1 MPLNDMQI
9 RRAKPEAKAY
19 TLGDGQGLSLLV
31 EPNGSKSWRF
41 RYRYAGKPKM
51 ISLGVY
57 PTITLA
63 EARAR
68 RDEARKIVA
77 EGKNPSEVRKEQK
90 LALRIQSENA
100 FEKIA
105 REWHQMKSAKWSA
118 GYASDIIEAFQNDI
132 FPYVGTRPVGE
143 IKPLELLNVLRK
155 IEKRGALEKMRKVRQ
170 RCSEVF
176 RYAIATGR
184 AEFNPAADLSSAL
197 EVHKSNHFPFLKSD
211 EIPDFLRALDSYAGS
226 RLVQIA
232 TKLLMVTGVRTIEL
246 RAALWQ
252 EFDLDNAIWEIPA
265 ERMKMRRPHLVPLST
280 QALGFLNELKS
291 MTGNYRYVFPGRN
304 DPNKPMSEASVN
316 QLIKRIG
323 YAGKLTG
330 HGFRHTLSTILH
342 ENGFNTAWIE
352 MQLAH
357 VDKNTIRG
365 VYNYAQYIE
374 DRKKMMQ
381 WYSDFIINLNGEND
395 ECQFGRR

>member
-1 MPLNDMQI
+1 MQI

-19 TLGDGQGLSLLV
+19 TLGDGQGLSLLI

-41 RYRYAGKPKM
+41 RYRFAGKPKM

-63 EARAR
+63 DARSR
-68 RDEARKIVA
+68 RDDARKLVA

-90 LALRIQSENA
+90 IALQTESESA

-105 REWHQMKSAKWSA
+105 TEWHQMKSAKWSV
-118 GYASDIIEAFQNDI
+118 GYASDIMEAFQNDI

-197 EVHKSNHFPFLKSD
+197 DVHQSNHFPFLKAD
-211 EIPDFLRALDSYAGS
+211 EIPDFLRALNCYTGS

-232 TKLLMVTGVRTIEL
+232 TKLLMITGVRTIEL
-246 RAALWQ
+246 RAALWS

-265 ERMKMRRPHLVPLST
+265 ERMKMRRAHLVPLST
-280 QALGFLNELKS
+280 QALDLLSEIKT
-291 MTGNYRYVFPGRN
+291 MTGNYSYVFPGRN

-316 QLIKRIG
+316 QVIKRIG
-323 YAGKLTG
+323 YKGRVTG
-330 HGFRHTLSTILH
+330 HGFRHTMSTILH
-342 ENGFNTAWIE
+342 EHGFDSRWIE
-352 MQLAH
+352 LQLAH

-365 VYNYAQYIE
+365 TYNHAVYSHE
-374 DRKKMMQ
+374 RSTMMQ
-381 WYSDFIINLNGEND
+381 YFADLLLGTSHDNH
-395 ECQFGRR
+395 Q

>member
-19 TLGDGQGLSLLV
+19 TLGDGQGLSLLI

-41 RYRYAGKPKM
+41 RYRFAGKPKM

-63 EARAR
+63 DARSR
-68 RDEARKIVA
+68 RDDARKLVA

-90 LALRIQSENA
+90 IALQTESESA

-105 REWHQMKSAKWSA
+105 TEWHQMKSAKWSV
-118 GYASDIIEAFQNDI
+118 GYVSDIMEAFQNDI

-197 EVHKSNHFPFLKSD
+197 DVHQSNHFPFLKAD
-211 EIPDFLRALDSYAGS
+211 EIPDFLRALNCYTGS
-226 RLVQIA
+226 RLVLIA
-232 TKLLMVTGVRTIEL
+232 TKLLMITGVRTIEL
-246 RAALWQ
+246 RAASWS
-252 EFDLDNAIWEIPA
+252 EFDLDNALWEIPA
-265 ERMKMRRPHLVPLST
+265 ERMKMRRAHLVPLST
-280 QALGFLNELKS
+280 QALDLLNELKI

-304 DPNKPMSEASVN
+304 DPNRPMSEASVN
-316 QLIKRIG
+316 QVIKRIG
-323 YAGKLTG
+323 YGGKATG
-330 HGFRHTLSTILH
+330 HGFRHSMSTILH
-342 ENGFNTAWIE
+342 EHGFESTWIE

-357 VDKNTIRG
+357 VDKNSIRG
-365 VYNYAQYIE
+365 TYNHAQYL
-374 DRKKMMQ
+374 DKRRVMMQ
-381 WYSDFIINLNGEND
+381 WYADNVQGK
-395 ECQFGRR
+395 

>member
-19 TLGDGQGLSLLV
+19 TLGDGQGLSLLI

-63 EARAR
+63 DARSR
-68 RDEARKIVA
+68 RDDARKLVA

-90 LALRIQSENA
+90 IALQTESESA

-105 REWHQMKSAKWSA
+105 TEWHQMKSAKWSA
-118 GYASDIIEAFQNDI
+118 GYASDIMEAFQNDI
-132 FPYVGTRPVGE
+132 FPYVGTRLIGE

-197 EVHKSNHFPFLKSD
+197 EVHQSNHFPFLKAD
-211 EIPDFLRALDSYAGS
+211 ELPDFLRALDSYTGS

-232 TKLLMVTGVRTIEL
+232 TKLLMITGVRTIEL
-246 RAALWQ
+246 RAALWS
-252 EFDLDNAIWEIPA
+252 EFDLDNAIWEISA
-265 ERMKMRRPHLVPLST
+265 ERMKMRRSHLVPLST
-280 QALGFLNELKS
+280 QALDLLNELKM

-304 DPNKPMSEASVN
+304 DPNKPMSEASIN
-316 QLIKRIG
+316 QVIKRIG
-323 YAGKLTG
+323 YGGRLTG
-330 HGFRHTLSTILH
+330 HGFRHTMSTILH
-342 ENGFNTAWIE
+342 EKGFDSAWIE
-352 MQLAH
+352 IQLAH
-357 VDKNTIRG
+357 VDKNSIRG
-365 VYNYAQYIE
+365 TYNHAQYLEKRSSMI
-374 DRKKMMQ
+374 Q
-381 WYSDFIINLNGEND
+381 WYND
-395 ECQFGRR
+395 YIYSIKDSTWQK

>member
-19 TLGDGQGLSLLV
+19 TLGDGQGLSLLI

-63 EARAR
+63 DARSR
-68 RDEARKIVA
+68 RDDARKLVA

-90 LALRIQSENA
+90 IALQTESENA

-105 REWHQMKSAKWSA
+105 TEWHQMKSAKWSA
-118 GYASDIIEAFQNDI
+118 GYASDIMEAFQNDI
-132 FPYVGTRPVGE
+132 FPYVGTRPIGE

-197 EVHKSNHFPFLKSD
+197 EVHQSNHFPFLKAD
-211 EIPDFLRALDSYAGS
+211 ELPGFLRALDSYTGS

-232 TKLLMVTGVRTIEL
+232 TKLLMITGVRTIEL
-246 RAALWQ
+246 RAALWS
-252 EFDLDNAIWEIPA
+252 EFDLGNAIWEIPA
-265 ERMKMRRPHLVPLST
+265 ERMKMRRSHLVPLST
-280 QALGFLNELKS
+280 QALDLLNELKI

-304 DPNKPMSEASVN
+304 DPNKPMSEASIN
-316 QLIKRIG
+316 QVIKRIG
-323 YAGKLTG
+323 YGGKVTG

-342 ENGFNTAWIE
+342 EEGYSTAWIE

-357 VDKNTIRG
+357 TDKNKIRG
-365 VYNYAQYIE
+365 TYNHAYYLDKRRE
-374 DRKKMMQ
+374 MMN
-381 WYSDFIINLNGEND
+381 WYSNYILKNNEKKWVMTPTY
-395 ECQFGRR
+395 

>member
-19 TLGDGQGLSLLV
+19 TLGDGQGLSLLI

-63 EARAR
+63 DARSR
-68 RDEARKIVA
+68 RDDARKLVA
-77 EGKNPSEVRKEQK
+77 EGKNPSEVRKAQK
-90 LALRIQSENA
+90 IALQTESESA

-105 REWHQMKSAKWSA
+105 TEWHQMKSTKWSE
-118 GYASDIIEAFQNDI
+118 GYASDIMEAFKNDI
-132 FPYVGTRPVGE
+132 FPYVGTRPIGE

-197 EVHKSNHFPFLKSD
+197 EVHQSNHFPFLKAD
-211 EIPDFLRALDSYAGS
+211 EIPEFLRALDSYTGS

-232 TKLLMVTGVRTIEL
+232 TKLLMITGVRTIEL
-246 RAALWQ
+246 RAALWS

-265 ERMKMRRPHLVPLST
+265 ERMKMRRSHLVPLST
-280 QALGFLNELKS
+280 QALDLLNELKM

-304 DPNKPMSEASVN
+304 DPNKPMSEASIN
-316 QLIKRIG
+316 QVIKRIG
-323 YAGKLTG
+323 YGGKVTG
-330 HGFRHTLSTILH
+330 HGFRHMMSTILH
-342 ENGFNTAWIE
+342 EHGFESSWIE
-352 MQLAH
+352 LQLAH
-357 VDKNTIRG
+357 VDKNSIRG
-365 VYNYAQYIE
+365 TYNHAQYIE
-374 DRKKMMQ
+374 KRKSMLQ
-381 WYSDFIINLNGEND
+381 LYANYILTNSIIKEIK
-395 ECQFGRR
+395 

>member
-9 RRAKPEAKAY
+9 RRAKPADKPY
-19 TLGDGQGLSLLV
+19 TLGDGQGLSLLI

-41 RYRYAGKPKM
+41 RYRFAGKPKM

-63 EARAR
+63 DARSR
-68 RDEARKIVA
+68 RDDARKLVA

-90 LALRIQSENA
+90 IALQTVSENA

-105 REWHQMKSAKWSA
+105 TEWHKMKSAKWSA
-118 GYASDIIEAFQNDI
+118 GYASDIMEAFQNDI
-132 FPYVGTRPVGE
+132 FPYVGSRPVGK

-197 EVHKSNHFPFLKSD
+197 EVHQSNHFPFLKAD
-211 EIPDFLRALDSYAGS
+211 EVPGFLRALDSYTGS

-232 TKLLMVTGVRTIEL
+232 TKLLMITGVRTIEL
-246 RAALWQ
+246 RAALWS

-265 ERMKMRRPHLVPLST
+265 ERMKMRRAHLVPLST
-280 QALGFLNELKS
+280 QALDLLNELKIIA
-291 MTGNYRYVFPGRN
+291 GNYRYVFPGRN
-304 DPNKPMSEASVN
+304 DPNKPMSEASIN
-316 QLIKRIG
+316 QVIKRIG
-323 YAGKLTG
+323 YAGRLTG

-342 ENGFNTAWIE
+342 EQGFESAWIE
-352 MQLAH
+352 IQLGH
-357 VDKNTIRG
+357 IDKNMIRG
-365 VYNYAQYIE
+365 TYNHAQYLSQ
-374 DRKKMMQ
+374 RRQMME
-381 WYSDFIINLNGEND
+381 WYSNTIVNRNYYGS
-395 ECQFGRR
+395 

>member
-9 RRAKPEAKAY
+9 RRAKAEAKAY
-19 TLGDGQGLSLLV
+19 TLGDGQGLSLLI

-41 RYRYAGKPKM
+41 RYRFAGKPKI

-63 EARAR
+63 DARSR
-68 RDEARKIVA
+68 RDDARKMVA

-90 LALRIQSENA
+90 IALQIESESA

-105 REWHQMKSAKWSA
+105 TEWHQMKSAKWSK
-118 GYASDIIEAFQNDI
+118 GYASDIMEAFQNDI

-176 RYAIATGR
+176 RYEIATGR

-197 EVHKSNHFPFLKSD
+197 EVHQSNHFPFLKAD
-211 EIPDFLRALDSYAGS
+211 EIPDFLRALEGYTGS
-226 RLVQIA
+226 KLVQIA
-232 TKLLMVTGVRTIEL
+232 TKLLMITGVRTIEL
-246 RAALWQ
+246 RAALWS

-265 ERMKMRRPHLVPLST
+265 ERMKMRKSHLVPLST
-280 QALGFLNELKS
+280 QALDLLSELKV
-291 MTGNYRYVFPGRN
+291 MTGSYRYVFPGRN
-304 DPNKPMSEASVN
+304 NPNKPMSEASIN
-316 QLIKRIG
+316 QVIKRIG
-323 YAGKLTG
+323 YSGRVTG

-342 ENGFNTAWIE
+342 EKGFSSEWVE

-357 VDKNTIRG
+357 IDKNKIRG
-365 VYNYAQYIE
+365 TYNHAQYLE
-374 DRKKMMQ
+374 DRRHMMQ
-381 WYSDFIINLNGEND
+381 SYANSMIPKG
-395 ECQFGRR
+395 

>member
-9 RRAKPEAKAY
+9 RRAKPEAKTY
-19 TLGDGQGLSLLV
+19 TLGDGQGLSLLI

-63 EARAR
+63 DARAR
-68 RDEARKIVA
+68 RDDARKLVA
-77 EGKNPSEVRKEQK
+77 EGKNPSEVRKQQK
-90 LALRIQSENA
+90 LALQIESENA

-105 REWHQMKSAKWSA
+105 REWHQLKSTKWSS

-132 FPYVGTRPVGE
+132 FPYMGARPVGE

-155 IEKRGALEKMRKVRQ
+155 IQNRGALEKMRKVRQ

-197 EVHKSNHFPFLKSD
+197 EVHKSNHFPFLKAE
-211 EIPDFLRALDSYAGS
+211 EIPDFLRALDSYTGS

-232 TKLLMVTGVRTIEL
+232 TKLLMITGVRTIEL
-246 RAALWQ
+246 RAALWS

-265 ERMKMRRPHLVPLST
+265 ERMKMRRSHLVPLST
-280 QALGFLNELKS
+280 QALKLLNELKM

-304 DPNKPMSEASVN
+304 DPNKPMSEASIN

-323 YAGKLTG
+323 YAGRVTG
-330 HGFRHTLSTILH
+330 HGFRHTMSTILH
-342 ENGFNTAWIE
+342 ENGFDSKWIE
-352 MQLAH
+352 VQLAH
-357 VDKNTIRG
+357 VDKNAIRG
-365 VYNYAQYIE
+365 TYNHANYLSPRI
-374 DRKKMMQ
+374 KMMVF
-381 WYSDFIINLNGEND
+381 YSSYIFSEGE
-395 ECQFGRR
+395 

>member
-19 TLGDGQGLSLLV
+19 TLGDGQGLSLLI

-41 RYRYAGKPKM
+41 RYRFAGKPKM

-63 EARAR
+63 DARSR
-68 RDEARKIVA
+68 RDDARKLVA

-90 LALRIQSENA
+90 IALQTESESA

-105 REWHQMKSAKWSA
+105 TEWHQMKSTKWSV
-118 GYASDIIEAFQNDI
+118 GYASDIMEAFQNDI
-132 FPYVGTRPVGE
+132 FPYVGTRPIGE
-143 IKPLELLNVLRK
+143 IKPLELLSVLRK

-197 EVHKSNHFPFLKSD
+197 EVHQSNHFPFLKAD
-211 EIPDFLRALDSYAGS
+211 EIPDFLRALESYTGS

-232 TKLLMVTGVRTIEL
+232 TKLLMITGVRTIEL
-246 RAALWQ
+246 RAALWS

-265 ERMKMRRPHLVPLST
+265 ERMKMRRAHLVPLST
-280 QALGFLNELKS
+280 QALDLLNELKI

-304 DPNKPMSEASVN
+304 DPNKPMSEASIN

-323 YAGKLTG
+323 FGGKITG
-330 HGFRHTLSTILH
+330 HGFRHTFSTILH
-342 ENGFNTAWIE
+342 EDGFKTEYIE
-352 MQLAH
+352 LQLAH
-357 VDKNTIRG
+357 VDKNSIRG
-365 VYNYAQYIE
+365 TYNHAIYLDKRYV
-374 DRKKMMQ
+374 MMNY
-381 WYSDFIINLNGEND
+381 YSCKLIGK
-395 ECQFGRR
+395 

>member
-63 EARAR
+63 EARSR

-132 FPYVGTRPVGE
+132 FPYVGARPVGE

-197 EVHKSNHFPFLKSD
+197 EIHKSNHFPFLKSD
-211 EIPDFLRALDSYAGS
+211 DIPDFLRALDSYTGS

-252 EFDLDNAIWEIPA
+252 EFDLDNAIWEISA

-280 QALGFLNELKS
+280 QALDLLNELKII
-291 MTGNYRYVFPGRN
+291 TGNYRYVFPGRN
-304 DPNKPMSEASVN
+304 DPNKPMSEASIN
-316 QLIKRIG
+316 QVIKRIG
-323 YAGKLTG
+323 YGGKVTG
-330 HGFRHTLSTILH
+330 HGFRHTFSTILH
-342 ENGFNTAWIE
+342 EMGYDSYCIE

-357 VDKNTIRG
+357 VDKNIIRG
-365 VYNYAQYIE
+365 TYNHAQYI
-374 DRKKMMQ
+374 DK
-381 WYSDFIINLNGEND
+381 
-395 ECQFGRR
+395 RR

>member
-9 RRAKPEAKAY
+9 RRAKPEDKAY
-19 TLGDGQGLSLLV
+19 TLGDGQGLSLLI

-63 EARAR
+63 DARSR
-68 RDEARKIVA
+68 RDDARKLVA

-90 LALRIQSENA
+90 IALQTESESA

-105 REWHQMKSAKWSA
+105 TEWHQMKSAKWSA
-118 GYASDIIEAFQNDI
+118 GYASDIMEAFQNDI
-132 FPYVGTRPVGE
+132 FPYVGTRPIGE

-197 EVHKSNHFPFLKSD
+197 EVHQSNHFPFLKAD
-211 EIPDFLRALDSYAGS
+211 ELPDFLRALNSYTGS

-232 TKLLMVTGVRTIEL
+232 TKLLMITGVRTIEL
-246 RAALWQ
+246 RAALWS

-280 QALGFLNELKS
+280 QALDLLNELKM

-304 DPNKPMSEASVN
+304 DPNKPMSEASIN
-316 QLIKRIG
+316 QVIKRIG
-323 YAGKLTG
+323 YGGKVTG
-330 HGFRHTLSTILH
+330 HGFRHTMSTILH
-342 ENGFNTAWIE
+342 DQNYNSAWIE
-352 MQLAH
+352 IQLAH
-357 VDKNTIRG
+357 IDKNYIRG
-365 VYNYAQYIE
+365 TYNHANYISQ
-374 DRKKMMQ
+374 RKEMMQ
-381 WYSDFIINLNGEND
+381 VYANMILNLNEGHL
-395 ECQFGRR
+395 

>member
-1 MPLNDMQI
+1 MQI

-19 TLGDGQGLSLLV
+19 TLGDGQGLSLLI

-41 RYRYAGKPKM
+41 RYRFAGKPKM

-63 EARAR
+63 DARSR
-68 RDEARKIVA
+68 RDDARKLVA

-90 LALRIQSENA
+90 IALQTESESA

-105 REWHQMKSAKWSA
+105 REWHQLKSAKWSA
-118 GYASDIIEAFQNDI
+118 GYASDIIEAFKNDI

-184 AEFNPAADLSSAL
+184 AEYNPAADLSSAL
-197 EVHKSNHFPFLKSD
+197 EVHQSNHFPFLKAD
-211 EIPDFLRALDSYAGS
+211 EIPDFLRALEGYSGS
-226 RLVQIA
+226 KLVQIA
-232 TKLLMVTGVRTIEL
+232 TKLLMITGVRTIEL
-246 RAALWQ
+246 RAALWS

-265 ERMKMRRPHLVPLST
+265 ERMKMRRAHLVPLST
-280 QALGFLNELKS
+280 QALDLLNELKI

-304 DPNKPMSEASVN
+304 DPNKPMSEASIN
-316 QLIKRIG
+316 RLIKRIG
-323 YAGKLTG
+323 YGGKVTG
-330 HGFRHTLSTILH
+330 HGFRHTMSTILH
-342 ENGFNTAWIE
+342 DQNFNSVWIE
-352 MQLAH
+352 TQLAH
-357 VDKNTIRG
+357 IDKNYIRG
-365 VYNYAQYIE
+365 TYNHAVYLSQ
-374 DRKKMMQ
+374 RRSMMQ
-381 WYSDFIINLNGEND
+381 VYSDIILKKGLL
-395 ECQFGRR
+395 

>member
-19 TLGDGQGLSLLV
+19 TLGDGQGLSLLI

-41 RYRYAGKPKM
+41 RYRFAGKPKM

-63 EARAR
+63 DARSR
-68 RDEARKIVA
+68 RDDARKLVA

-90 LALRIQSENA
+90 IALQTKSESA

-105 REWHQMKSAKWSA
+105 TEWHQMKSAKWSE
-118 GYASDIIEAFQNDI
+118 GYASDIMEAFQNDI

-197 EVHKSNHFPFLKSD
+197 EVHQSNHFPFLKAD
-211 EIPDFLRALDSYAGS
+211 EIPDFLRALDSYTGS

-232 TKLLMVTGVRTIEL
+232 TKLLMITGVRTIEL
-246 RAALWQ
+246 RAALWS

-265 ERMKMRRPHLVPLST
+265 ERMKMRRAHLVPLST
-280 QALGFLNELKS
+280 QALDLLRELKTFS
-291 MTGNYRYVFPGRN
+291 GYYIYVFPGRN
-304 DPNKPMSEASVN
+304 DPNKPMSEASIN
-316 QLIKRIG
+316 QVIKRIG
-323 YAGKLTG
+323 YGGKVTG
-330 HGFRHTLSTILH
+330 HGFRHSLSTILH
-342 ENGFNTAWIE
+342 EKGYNTSWIE

-357 VDKNTIRG
+357 VDKNSIRG
-365 VYNYAQYIE
+365 TYNHAQYLDKRMI
-374 DRKKMMQ
+374 MMQ
-381 WYSDFIINLNGEND
+381 WYSDQILIN
-395 ECQFGRR
+395 

>member
-1 MPLNDMQI
+1 MQI

-365 VYNYAQYIE
+365 VYNHAQYIE

>member
-41 RYRYAGKPKM
+41 RYRYVGKPKM

-365 VYNYAQYIE
+365 VYNHAQYIE

>member
-1 MPLNDMQI
+1 MQI

-19 TLGDGQGLSLLV
+19 TLGDGQGLPLLV

-280 QALGFLNELKS
+280 QVLGFLNELKS

-365 VYNYAQYIE
+365 VYNHAQYIE

>member
-19 TLGDGQGLSLLV
+19 TLGDGQGLSLLI

-63 EARAR
+63 DARSR
-68 RDEARKIVA
+68 RDDARKLVA

-90 LALRIQSENA
+90 IALQTESENA

-105 REWHQMKSAKWSA
+105 TEWHQMKSAKWSA
-118 GYASDIIEAFQNDI
+118 GYASDIMEAFQNDI
-132 FPYVGTRPVGE
+132 FPYVGTRPIGE

-197 EVHKSNHFPFLKSD
+197 EVHQSNHFPFLKAD
-211 EIPDFLRALDSYAGS
+211 ELPGFLRALDSYTGS

-232 TKLLMVTGVRTIEL
+232 TKLLMITGVRTIEL
-246 RAALWQ
+246 RAALWS
-252 EFDLDNAIWEIPA
+252 EFDLGNAIWEIPA
-265 ERMKMRRPHLVPLST
+265 ERMKMRRSHLVPLST
-280 QALGFLNELKS
+280 QALDLLNELKI

-304 DPNKPMSEASVN
+304 DPNKPMSEASIN
-316 QLIKRIG
+316 QVIKRIG
-323 YAGKLTG
+323 YGGKVTG

-342 ENGFNTAWIE
+342 EEGYSTAWIE

-357 VDKNTIRG
+357 TDKNKIRG
-365 VYNYAQYIE
+365 TYNHAYYLDKRRE
-374 DRKKMMQ
+374 MMN
-381 WYSDFIINLNGEND
+381 WYSNYILKNNEKK
-395 ECQFGRR
+395 

>member
-19 TLGDGQGLSLLV
+19 TLGDGQGLSLLI

-41 RYRYAGKPKM
+41 RYRFAGKPKM

-63 EARAR
+63 DARSR
-68 RDEARKIVA
+68 RDDARKLVA

-90 LALRIQSENA
+90 IALQTESESA

-105 REWHQMKSAKWSA
+105 REWHQLKSAKWSA
-118 GYASDIIEAFQNDI
+118 GYASDIIEAFKNDI

-184 AEFNPAADLSSAL
+184 AEYNPAADLSSAL
-197 EVHKSNHFPFLKSD
+197 EVHQSNHFPFLKAD
-211 EIPDFLRALDSYAGS
+211 EIPDFLRALEGYSGS
-226 RLVQIA
+226 KLVQIA
-232 TKLLMVTGVRTIEL
+232 TKLLMITGVRTIEL
-246 RAALWQ
+246 RAALWS

-265 ERMKMRRPHLVPLST
+265 ERMKMRRAHLVPLST
-280 QALGFLNELKS
+280 QALDLLNELKI

-304 DPNKPMSEASVN
+304 DPNKPMSEASIN
-316 QLIKRIG
+316 RLIKRIG
-323 YAGKLTG
+323 YGGKVTG
-330 HGFRHTLSTILH
+330 HGFRHTMSTILH
-342 ENGFNTAWIE
+342 DQNFNSVWIE
-352 MQLAH
+352 TQLAH
-357 VDKNTIRG
+357 IDKNYIRG
-365 VYNYAQYIE
+365 TYNHAVYLSQ
-374 DRKKMMQ
+374 RRSMMQ
-381 WYSDFIINLNGEND
+381 VYSDIILKKGLL
-395 ECQFGRR
+395 

>member
-1 MPLNDMQI
+1 MQI

-19 TLGDGQGLSLLV
+19 TLGDGQGLSLLI

-63 EARAR
+63 DARSR
-68 RDEARKIVA
+68 RDDARKLVA

-90 LALRIQSENA
+90 IALQTESESA

-105 REWHQMKSAKWSA
+105 TEWHQMKSAKWSA
-118 GYASDIIEAFQNDI
+118 GYASDIMEAFQNDI
-132 FPYVGTRPVGE
+132 FPYVGTRPIGE

-197 EVHKSNHFPFLKSD
+197 EVHQSNHFPFLKAD
-211 EIPDFLRALDSYAGS
+211 ELPDFLRALDSYPGS

-232 TKLLMVTGVRTIEL
+232 TKLLMITGVRTIEL
-246 RAALWQ
+246 RAALWS
-252 EFDLDNAIWEIPA
+252 EFDLDNAIWEISA
-265 ERMKMRRPHLVPLST
+265 ERMKMRRSHLVPLST
-280 QALGFLNELKS
+280 QALDLLNELKM

-304 DPNKPMSEASVN
+304 DPNKPMSEASIN
-316 QLIKRIG
+316 QVIKRIG
-323 YAGKLTG
+323 YGGRLTG
-330 HGFRHTLSTILH
+330 HGFRHTMSTILH
-342 ENGFNTAWIE
+342 EKGFDSAWIE
-352 MQLAH
+352 IQLAH
-357 VDKNTIRG
+357 VDKNSIRG
-365 VYNYAQYIE
+365 TYNHAQYLEKRSSMI
-374 DRKKMMQ
+374 Q
-381 WYSDFIINLNGEND
+381 WYND
-395 ECQFGRR
+395 YIYSIKDSTWQK

>member
-1 MPLNDMQI
+1 MQI

-19 TLGDGQGLSLLV
+19 TLGDGQGLSLLI

-63 EARAR
+63 DARSR
-68 RDEARKIVA
+68 RDDARKLVA

-90 LALRIQSENA
+90 IALQTESENA

-105 REWHQMKSAKWSA
+105 TEWHQMKSAKWSA
-118 GYASDIIEAFQNDI
+118 GYASDIMEAFQNDI
-132 FPYVGTRPVGE
+132 FPYVGTRPIGE

-197 EVHKSNHFPFLKSD
+197 EVHQSNHFPFLKAD
-211 EIPDFLRALDSYAGS
+211 ELPGFLRALDSYTGS

-232 TKLLMVTGVRTIEL
+232 TKLLMITGVRTIEL
-246 RAALWQ
+246 RAALWS
-252 EFDLDNAIWEIPA
+252 EFDLGNAIWEIPA
-265 ERMKMRRPHLVPLST
+265 ERMKMRRSHLVPLST
-280 QALGFLNELKS
+280 QALDLLNELKI

-304 DPNKPMSEASVN
+304 DPNKPMSEASIN
-316 QLIKRIG
+316 QVIKRIG
-323 YAGKLTG
+323 YGGKVTG

-342 ENGFNTAWIE
+342 EEGYSTAWIE

-357 VDKNTIRG
+357 TDKNKIRG
-365 VYNYAQYIE
+365 TYNHAYYLDKRRE
-374 DRKKMMQ
+374 MMN
-381 WYSDFIINLNGEND
+381 WYSNYILKNNEKK
-395 ECQFGRR
+395 